1 MQDELKAISDQV
13 LATFGQPVTIT
24 VEESRLFETIGIFTK
39 ELVATGQ
46 YDGVMQEVTILSLD
60 QNISLKRG
68 FLVESGTD
76 QWTVDRKLKDD
87 GYLTYWNLHETRS

>member
-13 LATFGQPVTIT
+13 LATFGQPVTLILPDHQ
-24 VEESRLFETIGIFTK
+24 SLETSGIFTK
-39 ELVATGQ
+39 ELMATGS
-46 YDGVMQEVTILSLD
+46 YDGVMQEVTVLSLD
-60 QNISLKRG
+60 RTLQLQRG
-68 FLVESGTD
+68 VQVESGTD